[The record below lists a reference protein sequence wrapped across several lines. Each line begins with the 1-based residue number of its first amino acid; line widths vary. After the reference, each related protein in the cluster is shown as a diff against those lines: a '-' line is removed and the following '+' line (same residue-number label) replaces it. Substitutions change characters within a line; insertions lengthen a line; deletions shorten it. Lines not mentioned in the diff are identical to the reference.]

1 MYIDLFIIQNL
12 IYDYLILNGVAILTD
27 EKMRLSRLSLGLIS
41 SLVLST
47 LLFMMDFTTLVG
59 LVPFVMLAIVFS
71 KQNISLQEKKPG
83 TNLKFLLTVATSK
96 SSRKFLSSTEKEI
109 TATAQI
115 QFLGRLCAFL
125 LSRTSGLELPD
136 IQTEITAVLERLG

>member
-59 LVPFVMLAIVFS
+59 LVPFVMLDSILYLHYMVS
-71 KQNISLQEKKPG
+71 
-83 TNLKFLLTVATSK
+83 FLLVQS
-96 SSRKFLSSTEKEI
+96 
-109 TATAQI
+109 
-115 QFLGRLCAFL
+115 
-125 LSRTSGLELPD
+125 
-136 IQTEITAVLERLG
+136 VV

>member
-71 KQNISLQEKKPG
+71 KQNIKCFMTKVLYFYCLSLILSG
-83 TNLKFLLTVATSK
+83 AIYTISHFIKFDLTSIPYILILLA
-96 SSRKFLSSTEKEI
+96 LSFIVTW
-109 TATAQI
+109 
-115 QFLGRLCAFL
+115 
-125 LSRTSGLELPD
+125 
-136 IQTEITAVLERLG
+136 V